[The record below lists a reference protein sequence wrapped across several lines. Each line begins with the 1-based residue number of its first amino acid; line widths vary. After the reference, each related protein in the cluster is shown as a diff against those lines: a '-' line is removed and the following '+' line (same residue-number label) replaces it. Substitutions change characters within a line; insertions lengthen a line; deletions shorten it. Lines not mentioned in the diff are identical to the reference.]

1 MRASA
6 TWHDGSASA
15 PSRRRPALIA
25 AGVAVAIALASHL
38 GGILQPLEQE
48 AFDQRM
54 QLRGAERPPGLAVVA
69 VDDKTF
75 SGLQRR
81 WPFPRSLYGRVVD
94 NLSAA
99 GAREIV
105 VDVQFTEPTS
115 AREDGAL
122 YDAIDRA
129 GGAVLATS
137 ETDGRGGTNVL
148 GGDENLAAV
157 GARAAAANLPEDDR
171 GVLRRFRFEE
181 GGLESIAAAVAG
193 RLGRPIAP
201 SDFDSGGA
209 WIDYRG
215 PAGTIPTLSFVDALR
230 GKFPAAAV
238 RGKVVVIG
246 ATAPTL
252 HDVHPTPSSSD
263 GLMSGPEVQANA
275 IWTAMSG
282 LPLRSAPA
290 PIGILAIVLLGL
302 AVPLAACRARLSFAA
317 LGGIGLALAYLG
329 GAKLL
334 FDAGTVVLVAAPLA
348 SLALA
353 SALTVATSYAA
364 EYRERR
370 RIALLNAM
378 LEEKVKE
385 RTRELHD
392 TQLEVIQR
400 LGQAVEWRDEET
412 GDHVERMS
420 ALCYQ
425 LGLAAGLSEAE
436 ASILKRAA
444 ALHDVGK
451 IGVPDAVLR
460 KAGPLDAD
468 EWDLIKQHT
477 VIGAGILSG
486 SRSPIVQMA
495 EGIARTHHEHW
506 DGNGYPEGLRGE
518 EIPLP
523 GRICAI
529 CDVFDALRSSRP
541 YKGSWSVDKALVEI
555 KSLAGQQFDPALV
568 DRFMT
573 LAPDLRRDY
582 GQPAPAPATVR
593 V

>member
-1 MRASA
+1 MA
-6 TWHDGSASA
+6 
-15 PSRRRPALIA
+15 I
-25 AGVAVAIALASHL
+25 AIALAAHL
-38 GGILQPLEQE
+38 GGPLRPLEQE
-48 AFDQRM
+48 SFDKRM
-54 QLRGAERPPGLAVVA
+54 QMRGAERPAGLTVVA

-75 SGLQRR
+75 AGLQRR
-81 WPFPRSLYGRVVD
+81 WPFPRSLYGRVID
-94 NLSAA
+94 RLSAA
-99 GAREIV
+99 GAKEIV

-137 ETDGRGGTNVL
+137 ETNGRGGTNVL
-148 GGDENLAAV
+148 GGDENLAAI

-171 GVLRRFRFEE
+171 GVLRRFRSEE
-181 GGLESIAAAVAG
+181 GGLESIAVAVARRQG
-193 RLGRPIAP
+193 RSVEGA
-201 SDFDSGGA
+201 DFGSGGA

-215 PAGTIPTLSFVDALR
+215 PAGTVPTLSFVDALR
-230 GKFPAAAV
+230 GKFPASAV

-252 HDVHPTPSSSD
+252 QDVHPTPASTD
-263 GLMSGPEVQANA
+263 GLMPGPEIQANA
-275 IWTAMSG
+275 IWTAMNG

-290 PIGILAIVLLGL
+290 PFGFIAIVVLGL
-302 AVPLAACRARLSFAA
+302 AVPLAACRVRLSFAA
-317 LGGIGLALAYLG
+317 LGGIGLGLAYALA
-329 GAKLL
+329 AKLL
-334 FDAGTVVLVAAPLA
+334 FDAGTVILVAAPLA

-353 SALTVATSYAA
+353 SVLTVSTSYAA

-370 RIALLNAM
+370 RMALMNAL
-378 LEEKVKE
+378 LEEKVRE

-420 ALCYQ
+420 ALCYR
-425 LGLAAGLSEAE
+425 LGLAAGLDDAE
-436 ASILKRAA
+436 ASTLKRAA

-460 KAGPLDAD
+460 KAGPLDAE
-468 EWDLIKQHT
+468 EWELIRQHT
-477 VIGAGILSG
+477 LIGAGILSG

-495 EGIARTHHEHW
+495 EEIARTHHEHW
-506 DGNGYPEGLRGE
+506 DGTGYPEGLRGE
-518 EIPLP
+518 EIPLA

-529 CDVFDALRSSRP
+529 SDVFDALTSSRP
-541 YKGSWSVDKALVEI
+541 YKASWSVDRALVEI
-555 KSLAGQQFDPALV
+555 KSLAGQHFDPDLV

-573 LAPDLRRDY
+573 LAPDLRREY
-582 GQPAPAPATVR
+582 GESYNPLPSPAPSPA
-593 V
+593 